1 MEPREEQRIEPFKG
15 RIEPSPKIRLE
26 PRPTGRIESRDWTY
40 GIPFHT
46 YRIRLKDVWNRAKSA
61 MEPPK
66 GRMEP
71 LKGRMEPPRFAYR
84 TSTQSREILNYK
96 TTSINTYDA
105 IVEQGCILYSR
116 YTGRAQHFNQ
126 QTCIVELS
134 ARDLVIHAP

>member
-46 YRIRLKDVWNRAKSA
+46 YRIHLKDVWSV
-61 MEPPK
+61 EPGQKCYGAPK
-66 GRMEP
+66 V
-71 LKGRMEPPRFAYR
+71 RMEPPRFAYR

-116 YTGRAQHFNQ
+116 YTGRAQQFNQ
-126 QTCIVELS
+126 QTWH
-134 ARDLVIHAP
+134 R